1 MPYPKKILGKE
12 SSKLDVNNVY
22 IKNNSKC
29 VLYVYVRVL
38 YAIIYSSIIRDV
50 FLRRNFS
57 NASFRMQFFERNFSN
72 VIKN

>member
-12 SSKLDVNNVY
+12 SSKSDVNNVY

-57 NASFRMQFFERNFSN
+57 NASFRMRFFERNFSN

>member
-12 SSKLDVNNVY
+12 SSKSDVNNVY

-38 YAIIYSSIIRDV
+38 YAITYSSIIRDV

>member
-12 SSKLDVNNVY
+12 SSKSNVNNVY

-38 YAIIYSSIIRDV
+38 YAITYSSIIRDV

>member
-12 SSKLDVNNVY
+12 SSKSNVNNVY

>member
-12 SSKLDVNNVY
+12 SSKSDVNNVY

>member
-1 MPYPKKILGKE
+1 MLYPKKILGKE
-12 SSKLDVNNVY
+12 SSKSDVNNVY

>member
-12 SSKLDVNNVY
+12 SSKSDVNNVY

-57 NASFRMQFFERNFSN
+57 NASFRMQFFKRNFSN

>member
-1 MPYPKKILGKE
+1 MPYLKKILGKE
-12 SSKLDVNNVY
+12 SSKSDVNNVY